1 MGFGRYVAARTLWAA
16 VVSMIITTITFLL
29 LAAAP
34 NPQVQEAATQAAL
47 QGGDPAEAAERARE
61 LRGLD
66 EPLYVRYMDFIQSV
80 YTLDWGWAESRSQP
94 VTEALA
100 QGLYYTAQYSVPWTI
115 LTVLIG
121 PLVGVYSAAN
131 MYSWKDHAATGFAFF
146 GYAIPNF
153 FFGIILL
160 LIFGVWLEVIPIV
173 YNTDVPVFSVENVVQ
188 LIIPVFVLVT
198 GSIGAVMRVSR
209 NESAE
214 FQNADFM
221 KTAKAKGVS
230 PFRAYA
236 YHVMRPTLVPLSTTL
251 VGQLL
256 ALFLGSSLLV
266 EVVFGIPGIGR
277 VTYNAL
283 VAQDT
288 NLVLGSTLAFT
299 FIAVVGNLLEDL
311 VFTVLDPR
319 ISYDDR

>member
-1 MGFGRYVAARTLWAA
+1 MGLGRYVAARLVWAA
-16 VVSMIITTITFLL
+16 VVSLVIVTITFVL

-34 NPQVQEAATQAAL
+34 NPDVQRAATQAAL
-47 QGGDPAEAAERARE
+47 EGGDPAAAAERARE

-66 EPLYVRYMDFIQSV
+66 QPLSVRYLDYLRGV
-80 YTLDWGWAESRSQP
+80 YTLEWGWADSRSQP
-94 VTEALA
+94 VTAALA
-100 QGLYYTAQYSVPWTI
+100 EGLYYTAQYSIPWTV
-115 LTVLIG
+115 LTVVLG

-131 MYSWKDHAATGFAFF
+131 KYSWKDHLATGAAFF

-160 LIFGVWLEVIPIV
+160 LVFGVWFEVIPIT
-173 YNTDVPVFSVENVVQ
+173 YDTTVPVFSVANAVQ
-188 LIIPVFVLVT
+188 LSVPVFVLVT

-214 FQNADFM
+214 FQEAAFM
-221 KTAKAKGVS
+221 KTARAKGVS
-230 PFRAYA
+230 PLRAYA

-266 EVVFGIPGIGR
+266 EVVFSIPGLGR

-283 VAQDT
+283 IAQDT

-299 FIAVVGNLLEDL
+299 FVAVVGNLLEDL

>member
-1 MGFGRYVAARTLWAA
+1 MGLARYIAARVVWAA
-16 VVSMIITTITFLL
+16 VVSLVIVTVTFLL
-29 LAAAP
+29 MAAAP
-34 NPQVQEAATQAAL
+34 NPDVQEAATQAAL
-47 QGGDPAEAAERARE
+47 QGGNPQEAAERERE

-66 EPLYVRYMDFIQSV
+66 EPLHVRYLDFVTSI
-80 YTLDWGWAESRSQP
+80 YTFEWGWSEHRSQP
-94 VTEALA
+94 VVEALA
-100 QGLYYTAQYSVPWTI
+100 EAIYYTAQYSIPWTV

-131 MYSWKDHAATGFAFF
+131 MYSWRDHAATAVAFF

-160 LIFGVWLEVIPIV
+160 LLFGVWFEWIPVV
-173 YNTDVPVFSVENVVQ
+173 YRPDVPVFSLENARQ
-188 LIIPVFVLVT
+188 LAVPVFVLVT

-214 FQNADFM
+214 FQSAEFM
-221 KTAKAKGVS
+221 KTARAKGVS
-230 PFRAYA
+230 PLRAYA

-256 ALFLGSSLLV
+256 AIFLGSSLLV
-266 EVVFGIPGIGR
+266 EVVFGIPGLGR
-277 VTYNAL
+277 LTFNAL

-288 NLVLGSTLAFT
+288 SLVLGSTLVFT
-299 FIAVVGNLLEDL
+299 FVAVLGNLVEDI

-319 ISYDDR
+319 ISYGDR

>member
-1 MGFGRYVAARTLWAA
+1 MGLGRYVAARVAWAA
-16 VVSMIITTITFLL
+16 VVSLVIVTLTFVLM
-29 LAAAP
+29 AAAP
-34 NPQVQEAATQAAL
+34 NPDVQQAATQAAL
-47 QGGDPAEAAERARE
+47 QGDDPAEAADRARE

-66 EPLYVRYMDFIQSV
+66 RPLHVRYVEYLQSI
-80 YTLDWGWAESRSQP
+80 YTLDWGWADSRSQP
-94 VTEALA
+94 VTTALTE
-100 QGLYYTAQYSVPWTI
+100 GLYYTAQYSIPWTI

-131 MYSWKDHAATGFAFF
+131 MYSWKDHLATGFAFF

-160 LIFGVWLEVIPIV
+160 LIFGVWLELIPIT
-173 YNTDVPVFSVENVVQ
+173 YDTSVPVFSVANAVQ
-188 LIIPVFVLVT
+188 LSVPVFVLVT
-198 GSIGAVMRVSR
+198 GSIGGIMRVSR

-214 FQNADFM
+214 FQQADFM

-230 PFRAYA
+230 PLRAYA
-236 YHVMRPTLVPLSTTL
+236 YHVMRPTMVPLSTTL

-266 EVVFGIPGIGR
+266 EVVFSIPGLGR

-283 VAQDT
+283 LAQDT
-288 NLVLGSTLAFT
+288 NLVLGSTLVFT
-299 FIAVVGNLLEDL
+299 FVAVLGNLLEDI

>member
-1 MGFGRYVAARTLWAA
+1 MGLARYAALRVGWAA
-16 VVSMIITTITFLL
+16 VVSLVIVTATFVLM
-29 LAAAP
+29 AAAP
-34 NPQVQEAATQAAL
+34 NPAVQKAATQAAL
-47 QGGDPAEAAERARE
+47 EGGNPQQAVERERE

-66 EPLYVRYMDFIQSV
+66 EPLHVRYLDFLTSI
-80 YTLDWGWAESRSQP
+80 YTLEWGWSDHRSQP

-100 QGLYYTAQYSVPWTI
+100 EGIYYTAQYSIPWTV

-131 MYSWKDHAATGFAFF
+131 MYSWRDHAATALAFF

-153 FFGIILL
+153 FFGIVLL
-160 LIFGVWLEVIPIV
+160 LLFGVWLDWIPVV
-173 YNTDVPVFSVENVVQ
+173 YRTDVAVFSLENARQ
-188 LIIPVFVLVT
+188 LALPVFVLVT

-214 FQNADFM
+214 FRKAAFM

-251 VGQLL
+251 VSQLL
-256 ALFLGSSLLV
+256 AIFLGSSLLV
-266 EVVFGIPGIGR
+266 EVVFGIPGLGR
-277 VTYNAL
+277 LTFDAL

-288 NLVLGSTLAFT
+288 NLVLGTTLAFT
-299 FIAVVGNLLEDL
+299 FVAVLGNLLEDIA
-311 VFTVLDPR
+311 FTLLDPR

>member
-1 MGFGRYVAARTLWAA
+1 MGFGRYVTARVLWAG
-16 VVSMIITTITFLL
+16 VVSLIITTITFFLVS
-29 LAAAP
+29 AAP
-34 NPQVQEAATQAAL
+34 NPAVQEAATQAAL
-47 QGGDPAEAAERARE
+47 QGGDPAAAAERARE

-66 EPLYVRYMDFIQSV
+66 QPLYVRYMDFIEGV
-80 YTLDWGWAESRSQP
+80 YTLDWGWSRSRSQP
-94 VTEALA
+94 VTQALGE
-100 QGLYYTAQYSVPWTI
+100 GLYYTAQYSVPWTI

-121 PLVGVYSAAN
+121 PVVGVYSAAN

-160 LIFGVWLEVIPIV
+160 FDLRRLAGGYPDRVQHGRVGVQRTERRAAVGTGVRAGHRIDRRGHARV
-173 YNTDVPVFSVENVVQ
+173 AQRVGGVPER
-188 LIIPVFVLVT
+188 
-198 GSIGAVMRVSR
+198 RVHEDGEGQGR
-209 NESAE
+209 LAAARVRVPRHA
-214 FQNADFM
+214 AD
-221 KTAKAKGVS
+221 A
-230 PFRAYA
+230 RA
-236 YHVMRPTLVPLSTTL
+236 LSTTL

-283 VAQDT
+283 IAQDT
-288 NLVLGSTLAFT
+288 NLLLGSTLAFT
-299 FIAVVGNLLEDL
+299 FIAVIGNLLEDL

-319 ISYDDR
+319 ISFDDR

>member
-1 MGFGRYVAARTLWAA
+1 MGLGRYVAARLAWAA
-16 VVSMIITTITFLL
+16 VVSLVIVTITFVL

-34 NPQVQEAATQAAL
+34 NPDVQRAATQAAL
-47 QGGDPAEAAERARE
+47 EGGDPAAAAERARE

-66 EPLYVRYMDFIQSV
+66 QPLSVRYLDYLRGV
-80 YTLDWGWAESRSQP
+80 YTLEWGWADSRSQP
-94 VTEALA
+94 VTAALA
-100 QGLYYTAQYSVPWTI
+100 EGLYYTAQYSIPWTV
-115 LTVLIG
+115 LTVLLG

-131 MYSWKDHAATGFAFF
+131 KYSWKDHLATGAAFF

-160 LIFGVWLEVIPIV
+160 LVFGVWFEVIPIT
-173 YNTDVPVFSVENVVQ
+173 YDTTVPVFSVANAVQ
-188 LIIPVFVLVT
+188 LSVPVFVLVT

-214 FQNADFM
+214 FQEAAFM
-221 KTAKAKGVS
+221 KTARAKGVS
-230 PFRAYA
+230 PLRAYA

-266 EVVFGIPGIGR
+266 EVVFSIPGLGR

-283 VAQDT
+283 IAQDT

-299 FIAVVGNLLEDL
+299 FVAVVGNLLEDL

>member
-1 MGFGRYVAARTLWAA
+1 MGFGRYVSARVLWAA
-16 VVSMIITTITFLL
+16 VVSLIIVTVTFLL
-29 LAAAP
+29 LSAAP
-34 NPQVQEAATQAAL
+34 NPAVQRAVTRAAL
-47 QGGDPAEAAERARE
+47 EGGDPAEAAERARQ

-66 EPLYVRYMDFIQSV
+66 QPLHVRYFDFIRSV
-80 YTLDWGWAESRSQP
+80 YTLDWGWSVSRSQP
-94 VTEALA
+94 VMEAVTQA
-100 QGLYYTAQYSVPWTI
+100 LYYTAQYSIPWTI
-115 LTVLIG
+115 LTIILG

-160 LIFGVWLEVIPIV
+160 LVFGVWLEWIPIT
-173 YNTDVPVFSVENVVQ
+173 YNTGVPVFSVENAIQ
-188 LIIPVFVLVT
+188 LAIPVFVLVT

-230 PFRAYA
+230 PLRAYA

-256 ALFLGSSLLV
+256 ALFLGASLLV
-266 EVVFGIPGIGR
+266 EVVFAIPGLGR
-277 VTYNAL
+277 LTYEAL
-283 VAQDT
+283 IAQDT
-288 NLVLGSTLAFT
+288 NLVLGTTLFFT
-299 FIAVVGNLLEDL
+299 FVAVIGNLIEDL

>member
-1 MGFGRYVAARTLWAA
+1 MGLGRYVAARLAWAA
-16 VVSMIITTITFLL
+16 VVSLVIVTITFVL

-34 NPQVQEAATQAAL
+34 NPDVQRAATQAAL
-47 QGGDPAEAAERARE
+47 EGGDPAAAAERARE

-66 EPLYVRYMDFIQSV
+66 QPLSVRYLDYLRGV
-80 YTLDWGWAESRSQP
+80 YTLEWGWADSRSQP
-94 VTEALA
+94 VTTALA
-100 QGLYYTAQYSVPWTI
+100 EGLYYTAQYSIPWTV
-115 LTVLIG
+115 LTVLLG

-131 MYSWKDHAATGFAFF
+131 KYSWKDHLATGAAFF

-160 LIFGVWLEVIPIV
+160 LVFGVWFEVIPIT
-173 YNTDVPVFSVENVVQ
+173 YDTTVPVFSVANAVQ
-188 LIIPVFVLVT
+188 LSIPVFVLVT

-214 FQNADFM
+214 FQEAAFM
-221 KTAKAKGVS
+221 KTARAKGVS
-230 PFRAYA
+230 PLRAYA

-266 EVVFGIPGIGR
+266 EVVFSIPGLGR

-283 VAQDT
+283 IAQDT

-299 FIAVVGNLLEDL
+299 FVAVVGNLLEDL

>member
-1 MGFGRYVAARTLWAA
+1 MGLAKYVTARVAWAA
-16 VVSMIITTITFLL
+16 VVSFVIVTITFLL
-29 LAAAP
+29 MAAAP
-34 NPQVQEAATQAAL
+34 DPAIQKAATQAAL
-47 QGGDPAEAAERARE
+47 QGGNPQEAVERARQ

-66 EPLYVRYMDFIQSV
+66 EPLHVRYLDFLTGV
-80 YTLDWGWAESRSQP
+80 YTLNWGWSDYRSQP
-94 VTEALA
+94 VTVALSRA
-100 QGLYYTAQYSVPWTI
+100 VFYTAQYSIPWTI

-131 MYSWKDHAATGFAFF
+131 MYSWRDHAATGFAFF

-160 LIFGVWLEVIPIV
+160 LLFGVWLEWIPVV
-173 YNTDVPVFSVENVVQ
+173 YNTDVPVFSLENARQ
-188 LIIPVFVLVT
+188 LAIPVFVLVT

-214 FQNADFM
+214 FQNAAFM
-221 KTAKAKGVS
+221 KMAKAKGVS
-230 PFRAYA
+230 PLRAYA

-256 ALFLGSSLLV
+256 AIFLGSSLLV
-266 EVVFGIPGIGR
+266 EVVFGIPGLGR
-277 VTYNAL
+277 LTYNAL

-288 NLVLGSTLAFT
+288 NLVLGSTLIFT
-299 FIAVVGNLLEDL
+299 FIAVVGNLIEDL

-319 ISYDDR
+319 ISYEDR

>member
-1 MGFGRYVAARTLWAA
+1 MEA
-16 VVSMIITTITFLL
+16 V
-29 LAAAP
+29 
-34 NPQVQEAATQAAL
+34 TQA
-47 QGGDPAEAAERARE
+47 
-61 LRGLD
+61 
-66 EPLYVRYMDFIQSV
+66 
-80 YTLDWGWAESRSQP
+80 
-94 VTEALA
+94 
-100 QGLYYTAQYSVPWTI
+100 LYYTAQYSIPWTI
-115 LTVLIG
+115 LTVILG

-153 FFGIILL
+153 FFGIVLL
-160 LIFGVWLEVIPIV
+160 LIFGVWLEWIPIT
-173 YNTDVPVFSVENVVQ
+173 YNTDVAVFSVENAIQ
-188 LIIPVFVLVT
+188 LAVPVFVLVT

-230 PFRAYA
+230 PLRAYA

-256 ALFLGSSLLV
+256 ALFLGASLLV
-266 EVVFGIPGIGR
+266 EVVFAIPGLGR
-277 VTYNAL
+277 LTYEAL
-283 VAQDT
+283 LAQDMS
-288 NLVLGSTLAFT
+288 LVLGTTLFFT
-299 FIAVVGNLLEDL
+299 FVAVIGNLLEDL

-319 ISYDDR
+319 ISFDDR

>member
-1 MGFGRYVAARTLWAA
+1 MGIARYVGLRVLWAA
-16 VVSMIITTITFLL
+16 AVSFIIVTITFLL
-29 LAAAP
+29 MAAAP
-34 NPQVQEAATQAAL
+34 NPAIQEAATQAAL
-47 QGGDPAEAAERARE
+47 EGGNPQQAVERERA

-66 EPLYVRYMDFIQSV
+66 EPLHVRYVDFIRNV
-80 YTLDWGWAESRSQP
+80 YTLNWGWSDQRSQP
-94 VTEALA
+94 VTEALGEA
-100 QGLYYTAQYSVPWTI
+100 IFYTAQYSIPWTI

-131 MYSWKDHAATGFAFF
+131 MYSWRDHAATAFAFF

-153 FFGIILL
+153 FFGIVLL
-160 LIFGVWLEVIPIV
+160 LLFGVWLEWIPVV
-173 YNTDVPVFSVENVVQ
+173 YRTDVAVFSLANARQ
-188 LIIPVFVLVT
+188 LALPVFVLVT

-214 FQNADFM
+214 FRKAAFM

-251 VGQLL
+251 VSQLL
-256 ALFLGSSLLV
+256 AIFLGSSLLV
-266 EVVFGIPGIGR
+266 EVVFGIPGLGR
-277 VTYNAL
+277 LTFDAL

-288 NLVLGSTLAFT
+288 NLVLGTTLAFT
-299 FIAVVGNLLEDL
+299 FVAVLGNLLEDIA
-311 VFTVLDPR
+311 FTLLDPR

>member
-1 MGFGRYVAARTLWAA
+1 MGIARYVGLRVLWAA
-16 VVSMIITTITFLL
+16 TVSFIIVTITFLL
-29 LAAAP
+29 MAAAP
-34 NPQVQEAATQAAL
+34 NPAIQEAATQAAL
-47 QGGDPAEAAERARE
+47 EGGDPQQAVERERA

-66 EPLYVRYMDFIQSV
+66 EPLHVRYVDFIRNV
-80 YTLDWGWAESRSQP
+80 YTLNWGWSDQRSQP
-94 VTEALA
+94 VTEALGEA
-100 QGLYYTAQYSVPWTI
+100 IFYTAQYSIPWTI

-131 MYSWKDHAATGFAFF
+131 MYSWRDHAATAFAFF

-153 FFGIILL
+153 FFGIVLL
-160 LIFGVWLEVIPIV
+160 LLFGVWLDWIPIV
-173 YNTDVPVFSVENVVQ
+173 YRTDVAVFSLANARQ
-188 LIIPVFVLVT
+188 LALPVFVLVT

-214 FQNADFM
+214 FRKAAFM

-251 VGQLL
+251 VSQLL
-256 ALFLGSSLLV
+256 AIFLGSSLLV
-266 EVVFGIPGIGR
+266 EVVFGIPGLGR
-277 VTYNAL
+277 LTFDAL

-288 NLVLGSTLAFT
+288 NLVLGTTLAFT
-299 FIAVVGNLLEDL
+299 FVAVIGNLLEDL
-311 VFTVLDPR
+311 AFTLLDPR

>member
-1 MGFGRYVAARTLWAA
+1 MGFGRYVTARVLWAA
-16 VVSMIITTITFLL
+16 VVSLIIVTATFLL
-29 LAAAP
+29 ISASP
-34 NPQVQEAATQAAL
+34 NPAVQRAATQAAL
-47 QGGDPAEAAERARE
+47 QGGDPAEAAERVRE
-61 LRGLD
+61 LRGLN
-66 EPLYVRYMDFIQSV
+66 EPLHVRYFDFIRGV
-80 YTLDWGWAESRSQP
+80 YTLDWGWSVSRSQP
-94 VTEALA
+94 VMEAVTQA
-100 QGLYYTAQYSVPWTI
+100 LYYTAQYSIPWTI
-115 LTVLIG
+115 LTVILG

-153 FFGIILL
+153 FFGIVLL
-160 LIFGVWLEVIPIV
+160 LVFGVWLEWIPIT
-173 YNTDVPVFSVENVVQ
+173 YNTDVAVFSVENAIQ
-188 LIIPVFVLVT
+188 LAVPVFVLVT

-230 PFRAYA
+230 PLRAYA

-256 ALFLGSSLLV
+256 ALFLGASLLV
-266 EVVFGIPGIGR
+266 EVVFAIPGLGR
-277 VTYNAL
+277 LTYEAL
-283 VAQDT
+283 IAQDMS
-288 NLVLGSTLAFT
+288 LVLGTTLFFT
-299 FIAVVGNLLEDL
+299 FVAVIGNLLEDL

-319 ISYDDR
+319 ISFDDR

>member
-1 MGFGRYVAARTLWAA
+1 MGFGRYVTARVLWAA
-16 VVSMIITTITFLL
+16 VVSLIIVTVTFLL
-29 LAAAP
+29 LSAAP
-34 NPQVQEAATQAAL
+34 NPAVQRAATQAAL

-61 LRGLD
+61 LRGLNQ
-66 EPLYVRYMDFIQSV
+66 PLYVRYFDFIRNV
-80 YTLDWGWAESRSQP
+80 YTLEWGWSVSRSQP
-94 VTEALA
+94 VMEAVTQA
-100 QGLYYTAQYSVPWTI
+100 LYYTAQYSIPWTI
-115 LTVLIG
+115 LTVILG

-160 LIFGVWLEVIPIV
+160 LVFGVWLEWIPIT
-173 YNTDVPVFSVENVVQ
+173 YKTGVPVFSVQNAIQ
-188 LIIPVFVLVT
+188 LAIPVFVLVT

-230 PFRAYA
+230 PLRAYA

-256 ALFLGSSLLV
+256 ALFLGASLLV
-266 EVVFGIPGIGR
+266 EVVFSIPGLGR
-277 VTYNAL
+277 LTYEAL
-283 VAQDT
+283 LAQDT
-288 NLVLGSTLAFT
+288 NLVLGTTLFFT
-299 FIAVVGNLLEDL
+299 YVAVIGNLIEDL

>member
-1 MGFGRYVAARTLWAA
+1 MGLTRYVAARVVWAA
-16 VVSMIITTITFLL
+16 VVSLVIVTITFLL
-29 LAAAP
+29 MSAAP
-34 NPQVQEAATQAAL
+34 NPDVQEAATQAAL
-47 QGGDPAEAAERARE
+47 QGGDPQEAVERERE

-66 EPLYVRYMDFIQSV
+66 EPLHVRYLDFVTSI
-80 YTLDWGWAESRSQP
+80 YTLEWGWSEHRSQP
-94 VTEALA
+94 VVEALSQA
-100 QGLYYTAQYSVPWTI
+100 IYYTAQYSIPWTI

-131 MYSWKDHAATGFAFF
+131 MYSWRDHAATAVAFF

-153 FFGIILL
+153 FFGIVLL
-160 LIFGVWLEVIPIV
+160 LLFGVWLEWIPVV
-173 YNTDVPVFSVENVVQ
+173 YQPDVPLFSLENARQ
-188 LIIPVFVLVT
+188 LAVPVFVLVT

-230 PFRAYA
+230 PLRAYA

-256 ALFLGSSLLV
+256 AVFLGSSLLV
-266 EVVFGIPGIGR
+266 EVVFGIPGLGR
-277 VTYNAL
+277 LTFDAL

-288 NLVLGSTLAFT
+288 SLVLGSTLVFT
-299 FIAVVGNLLEDL
+299 FVAVLGNLLEDV

-319 ISYDDR
+319 INYEDR

>member
-1 MGFGRYVAARTLWAA
+1 MGLGRYVAARLAWAA
-16 VVSMIITTITFLL
+16 VVSLVIVTITFVL

-34 NPQVQEAATQAAL
+34 NPDVQRAATQAAL
-47 QGGDPAEAAERARE
+47 EGGDPAAAAERARE

-66 EPLYVRYMDFIQSV
+66 QPLSVRYFDYLRGV
-80 YTLDWGWAESRSQP
+80 YTLEWGWADSRSQP
-94 VTEALA
+94 VTAALA
-100 QGLYYTAQYSVPWTI
+100 EGLYYTAQYSIPWTV
-115 LTVLIG
+115 LTVLLG

-131 MYSWKDHAATGFAFF
+131 KYSWKDHLATGAAFF

-160 LIFGVWLEVIPIV
+160 LVFGVWFEVIPIT
-173 YNTDVPVFSVENVVQ
+173 YDTTVPVFSVANAVQ
-188 LIIPVFVLVT
+188 LSIPVFVLVT

-214 FQNADFM
+214 FQEAAFM
-221 KTAKAKGVS
+221 KTARAKGVS
-230 PFRAYA
+230 PLRAYA

-266 EVVFGIPGIGR
+266 EVVFSIPGLGR

-283 VAQDT
+283 IAQDT

-299 FIAVVGNLLEDL
+299 FVAVVGNLLEDL

>member
-1 MGFGRYVAARTLWAA
+1 MGLGRYVAARLAWAA
-16 VVSMIITTITFLL
+16 VVSLVIVTITFVL

-34 NPQVQEAATQAAL
+34 NPDVQRAATQAAL
-47 QGGDPAEAAERARE
+47 EGGDPAAAAERARE

-66 EPLYVRYMDFIQSV
+66 QPLSVRYLDYLRGV
-80 YTLDWGWAESRSQP
+80 YTLEWGWADSRSQP
-94 VTEALA
+94 VTAALA
-100 QGLYYTAQYSVPWTI
+100 EGLYYTAQYSIPWTI
-115 LTVLIG
+115 LTVVLG

-131 MYSWKDHAATGFAFF
+131 KYSWKDHLATGAAFF

-160 LIFGVWLEVIPIV
+160 LVFGVWFEVIPIT
-173 YNTDVPVFSVENVVQ
+173 YDTTVPVFSVANAVQ
-188 LIIPVFVLVT
+188 LSVPVFVLVT

-214 FQNADFM
+214 FQEAAFM
-221 KTAKAKGVS
+221 KTARAKGVS
-230 PFRAYA
+230 PLRAYA

-266 EVVFGIPGIGR
+266 EVVFSIPGLGR

-283 VAQDT
+283 IAQDT

-299 FIAVVGNLLEDL
+299 FVAVVGNLLEDL

>member
-1 MGFGRYVAARTLWAA
+1 MRLGRYVAARLVWAA
-16 VVSMIITTITFLL
+16 VVSLVIVTITFVL

-34 NPQVQEAATQAAL
+34 NPDVQRAATQAAL
-47 QGGDPAEAAERARE
+47 EGGDPTAAAERARE

-66 EPLYVRYMDFIQSV
+66 QPLSVRYLDYLRGV
-80 YTLDWGWAESRSQP
+80 YTLEWGWADSRSQP
-94 VTEALA
+94 VTVALA
-100 QGLYYTAQYSVPWTI
+100 EGLYYTAQYSIPWTV
-115 LTVLIG
+115 LTVLLG

-131 MYSWKDHAATGFAFF
+131 KYSWKDHLATGVAFF

-160 LIFGVWLEVIPIV
+160 LVFGVWFEVIPIT
-173 YNTDVPVFSVENVVQ
+173 YDTTVPVFSVANAVQ
-188 LIIPVFVLVT
+188 LSIPVFVLVT

-214 FQNADFM
+214 FQEAAFM
-221 KTAKAKGVS
+221 KTARAKGVS
-230 PFRAYA
+230 PLRAYA

-266 EVVFGIPGIGR
+266 EVVFSIPGLGR

-283 VAQDT
+283 IAQDT

-299 FIAVVGNLLEDL
+299 FVAVVGNLLEDL

>member
-1 MGFGRYVAARTLWAA
+1 MGFGTYVTARVMWAA
-16 VVSMIITTITFLL
+16 VVSLIIVTITFLL

-34 NPQVQEAATQAAL
+34 NPEIQRAATQAAL

-66 EPLYVRYMDFIQSV
+66 EPIHVRYMDYLQSI
-80 YTLDWGWAESRSQP
+80 YTLDWGWADSRSQP
-94 VTEALA
+94 VTTALA
-100 QGLYYTAQYSVPWTI
+100 EGLYYTAQYSVPWTI
-115 LTVLIG
+115 LTILLG

-131 MYSWKDHAATGFAFF
+131 MYSWKDHLATGFAFF

-160 LIFGVWLEVIPIV
+160 LMFGVWLEVIPVV
-173 YNTDVPVFSVENVVQ
+173 YDTSVPVFSLANAIQ
-188 LIIPVFVLVT
+188 LSIPVFVLVT

-214 FQNADFM
+214 FQHADFM

-230 PFRAYA
+230 PLRAYA

-266 EVVFGIPGIGR
+266 EVVFGIPGLGR

-283 VAQDT
+283 IAQDT

-299 FIAVVGNLLEDL
+299 FVAVVGNLIEDL